1 LFIRKELRER
11 YPNIFK
17 DNEIRSKGLNSEKY
31 LKCELEAYP
40 PLTIEYYYRD
50 VTKAKKEG
58 RNLALEGHE
67 YMFKELN
74 YNSLEE
80 VNKEIANNEKKKKVD

>member
-1 LFIRKELRER
+1 MRKELRER

-50 VTKAKKEG
+50 VTKAKK
-58 RNLALEGHE
+58 RR
-67 YMFKELN
+67 
-74 YNSLEE
+74 EE
-80 VNKEIANNEKKKKVD
+80 FSTRRTRVYV